1 MTKSL
6 SDYRLY
12 IENALEEL
20 ELPSQPLN
28 LYAPLSYFLSI
39 GGKRMRPILA
49 LMGTELFA
57 TDYKQAKHAALAVEL
72 FHNFTLIHDDIMDEA
87 PLRRGKE
94 TVHKKWNQDIAIL
107 SGDTLMIEAYKQLCN
122 YPPAI
127 LAKLL
132 PLFNDTAIKV
142 CEGQQW
148 DMDFEQL
155 KEVTITAYLKMIEYK
170 TAVLLGC
177 SLQMGAIIGGASGN
191 DAKDLYDFGVNLGVA
206 FQIQDDILDVYA
218 DQSKFGKQVGGDI
231 LANKKTYLLSIA
243 LEDSNATQKKRFEDL
258 FLEKDARVKVTGV
271 KALYAELDIKRKATE
286 KMNSFHKIALEKLE
300 QIAVL
305 DVNKNPL
312 RELAVFLLGRE
323 Y

>member
-1 MTKSL
+1 
-6 SDYRLY
+6 
-12 IENALEEL
+12 
-20 ELPSQPLN
+20 
-28 LYAPLSYFLSI
+28 
-39 GGKRMRPILA
+39 
-49 LMGTELFA
+49 
-57 TDYKQAKHAALAVEL
+57 
-72 FHNFTLIHDDIMDEA
+72 
-87 PLRRGKE
+87 
-94 TVHKKWNQDIAIL
+94 
-107 SGDTLMIEAYKQLCN
+107 
-122 YPPAI
+122 
-127 LAKLL
+127 
-132 PLFNDTAIKV
+132 
-142 CEGQQW
+142 
-148 DMDFEQL
+148 
-155 KEVTITAYLKMIEYK
+155 
-170 TAVLLGC
+170 
-177 SLQMGAIIGGASGN
+177 
-191 DAKDLYDFGVNLGVA
+191 LGVA